1 MFDRHSYLRIR
12 NCFFQSRLW
21 MGAVGGWYWQG
32 QVFSQNL
39 RNRPDIASTGEGDEF
54 ADNNY
59 LGIAT

>member
-1 MFDRHSYLRIR
+1 
-12 NCFFQSRLW
+12 

-59 LGIAT
+59 LGTTMLFDQSVSEGFAP